1 MFWDAVSCDLEV
13 ISQTPIP
20 INYCKSNSSTDVNK
34 LPIKSGQTLVS
45 EVLQNQHMV
54 GQVQNKI

>member
-1 MFWDAVSCDLEV
+1 MFWDAVYCDLEL
-13 ISQTPIP
+13 ISQTHIH
-20 INYCKSNSSTDVNK
+20 ISDCNSNSSTDVNK
-34 LPIKSGQTLVS
+34 LPIKSGQTCVS